1 MGAPGAG
8 KGTQADGIAN
18 RYDVPAISTGDIFR
32 ANVKNQTP
40 LGKQVK
46 AIMDAGDYVPDELT
60 ESIVFDRLEAPD
72 ASAGFLLDGFPRTMH
87 QVDALDDY
95 LEKHNLGL
103 DAVVVLDVDD
113 ETLIERLLKR
123 AEIEGRSDDNEET
136 IRNRMKVYNTST
148 APLLDH
154 YKQLGLVLAINGEGT
169 VEEISERIHN
179 ALDKLDK

>member
-8 KGTQADGIAN
+8 KGTQAEGIAK
-18 RYDVPAISTGDIFR
+18 RYRVPAISTGEIFR
-32 ANVKNQTP
+32 SNVKNQTP

-46 AIMDAGDYVPDELT
+46 AIMEAGEYVPDELT

-72 ASAGFLLDGFPRTMH
+72 AAAGFLLDGFPRTMH

-95 LEKHNLGL
+95 LERHNIAL

-136 IRNRMKVYNTST
+136 IRNRMRVYNDST

-154 YKQLGLVLAINGEGT
+154 YSEQGLVLDIDGEGSI
-169 VEEISERIHN
+169 EEISERIHE
-179 ALDKLDK
+179 ALDKLDN